1 MQKFTLNKYDF
12 VRFVLEER
20 SDTRL
25 EDTVFWISTFPLPVN
40 LVHDIF
46 ERRGPLIKTFLHHLY
61 AVMIYAD
68 ALKHVSSEWNHE
80 IDAQPTPD
88 NKSRR
93 EYFFGIFEKGLK
105 DPSIKQVIGRLSF
118 MLMVYG
124 YAPSEADLFEAICHS
139 GRKYKRLYLPK
150 PVKEAIQD
158 YNPQLLKSVSS
169 GNGDMF
175 GQPVADE
182 FNIYRMG
189 FSDKLSTIFNKLL
202 DFIITYSNGSN
213 TNGLANASDIKVI
226 QRNVPR
232 TDSPLF
238 EYGTV
243 SDGSMWEPAYRKA
256 STVAILNQR
265 HPFSDLLKDP
275 DASAE
280 MIVSNL
286 FFALSE
292 CENESVTD
300 REKNF
305 YETMRQTVSRKLR
318 SIASRQL

>member
-20 SDTRL
+20 KDTRL
-25 EDTVFWISTFPLPVN
+25 EDTVFWISTFPLPVY

-46 ERRGPLIKTFLHHLY
+46 EHRGPLVKTFLNHLH
-61 AVMIYAD
+61 AVLIYAD
-68 ALKHVSSEWNHE
+68 ALKQVSSDWNRE

-88 NKSRR
+88 NKSRKD
-93 EYFFGIFEKGLK
+93 YFFGIFEKGLK
-105 DPSIKQVIGRLSF
+105 DPSIKQVIGRLSS

-124 YAPSEADLFEAICHS
+124 YDPSVADLFEAICHS

-150 PVKEAIQD
+150 PVKDAIQD

-202 DFIITYSNGSN
+202 DFIITYSNGNN

-226 QRNVPR
+226 QRNVPKP
-232 TDSPLF
+232 DSSFF
-238 EYGTV
+238 EYGSV
-243 SDGSMWEPAYRKA
+243 SDGSVWEPAYRKA
-256 STVAILNQR
+256 STVVILNQK

-280 MIVSNL
+280 MIVSDL
-286 FFALSE
+286 LHSLSE
-292 CENESVTD
+292 CENEAVTD

-305 YETMRQTVSRKLR
+305 YETMRQNVSRKLR
-318 SIASRQL
+318 SVSVRKL